1 VGQSSAQPQTPLWRE
16 QQPRL
21 GPLHVQVGERVPS
34 QQRRGRSGS
43 CGFGVGAEGGS
54 AMAAEVRPAMK
65 APRRAKA
72 PSLRNMGGKDRRS
85 GPRGKGLNVDQSI

>member
-1 VGQSSAQPQTPLWRE
+1 MDQSSAQPQTPLWRE

-21 GPLHVQVGERVPS
+21 GPLHVEVGERVPS

-43 CGFGVGAEGGS
+43 CGFGVGAGGGS

-72 PSLRNMGGKDRRS
+72 PSLRNMGERIVDRARE
-85 GPRGKGLNVDQSI
+85 GRG

>member
-1 VGQSSAQPQTPLWRE
+1 MDQSSAQPQTPLWRE

-34 QQRRGRSGS
+34 QQRRGRSGAS
-43 CGFGVGAEGGS
+43 GLGVGAGGGS

-72 PSLRNMGGKDRRS
+72 PSLRNIGEGSPIGARE
-85 GPRGKGLNVDQSI
+85 GRG

>member
-1 VGQSSAQPQTPLWRE
+1 MDQSSAQPQTPLWRE
-16 QQPRL
+16 QQSRL

-43 CGFGVGAEGGS
+43 CGFGVGAGGGS
-54 AMAAEVRPAMK
+54 AMAAEVRAAMK

-72 PSLRNMGGKDRRS
+72 PSLRNMGKESPIGARE
-85 GPRGKGLNVDQSI
+85 GRG